1 MSNYQSLI
9 ERKLICTGR
18 SGDNFI
24 YACPRCENK
33 DTGHHLYVNYKKNV
47 FHCFHCNYGGRRIS
61 SLVHDL
67 GFVTSFDY
75 ESLTTDLD
83 MELNTLLE
91 ESNCK
96 TPQIREVDYS
106 KDLEVIT
113 QYFLYHVRPL
123 SKEAHEYLINRGLTD
138 TSISNLCLC
147 EGLNRYG
154 STFTIKGKEYKGRD
168 YSGRILIPSLIGD
181 GTISFYVARDYIG
194 GRNPKYLN
202 PNQELAYSSE
212 DVWNLNMV
220 KSNSVIICEGVMTA
234 ISANQHLGKDIAVA
248 TYGKSISERS
258 NSDNALLRV
267 SSQGEK
273 LLKRRFDCYYVC
285 YDADATTSALNTCT
299 WLSDRGASVKYV
311 YIDPKV
317 YGEKADIND
326 LTRDQFL
333 DILSRAEDYDPLIPI
348 RRLTQSD

>member
-1 MSNYQSLI
+1 MSSYQTLI

-24 YACPRCENK
+24 YACPKCENK

-47 FHCFHCNYGGRRIS
+47 FHCFHCNYAGRSIAN
-61 SLVHDL
+61 LVYDL
-67 GFVTSFDY
+67 GFVTGFDY

-83 MELNTLLE
+83 TELNTLIE
-91 ESNCK
+91 ESSRK
-96 TPQIREVDYS
+96 APVIREVDYS
-106 KDLEVIT
+106 KDLGVLT
-113 QYFLYHVRPL
+113 QYFLHHVRPL
-123 SKEAHEYLINRGLTD
+123 SPQAYDYLISRGLTD
-138 TSISNLCLC
+138 SSINNMCLC
-147 EGLNRYG
+147 EGLNMYG

-202 PNQELAYSSE
+202 PNQDLAYSSE

-234 ISANQHLGKDIAVA
+234 ISANQHLGKEIAVA

-258 NSDNALLRV
+258 NSDNPLLRV

-273 LLKRRFDCYYVC
+273 LLKRGFDCYYVC

-299 WLSDRGASVKYV
+299 WLYDRGAKVKYV
-311 YIDPKV
+311 YIDPRV
-317 YGEKADIND
+317 YGEKADVND

-333 DILSRAEDYDPLIPI
+333 KLLAEAEDYDTLTQM
-348 RRLTQSD
+348 RRLTLHD